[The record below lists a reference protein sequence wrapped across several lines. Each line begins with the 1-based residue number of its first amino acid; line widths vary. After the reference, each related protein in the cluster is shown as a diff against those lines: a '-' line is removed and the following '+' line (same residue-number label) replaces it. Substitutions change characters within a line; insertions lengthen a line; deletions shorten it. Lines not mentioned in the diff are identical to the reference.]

1 LIDFPETVGN
11 VIIPTDWL
19 IFFRGLETTNQCTI
33 CLHTNMC
40 ILELPVDL
48 YMITYVYMYLYKY
61 LRFFVCVKGQK
72 TYSSSDGYLPI
83 CIYIYIHIWLHMY
96 ISIKY
101 TYLCIYHVSTYLR
114 CRPDTLIVC
123 CNFDICLFDASA
135 SLCMGSLRVGSA
147 KTSNWWFFMFGL
159 VDKWTYTDLTSSS
172 FSVEFCLYA
181 TSRQVFWLMMG
192 LDPKPCSS
200 VFFPPAKQRGFCRRC
215 LVDGA
220 ANLSH
225 VRRVFSR
232 AYPEQPWK
240 Q

>member
-1 LIDFPETVGN
+1 MYTCIC
-11 VIIPTDWL
+11 TD
-19 IFFRGLETTNQCTI
+19 I
-33 CLHTNMC
+33 C
-40 ILELPVDL
+40 V
-48 YMITYVYMYLYKY
+48 
-61 LRFFVCVKGQK
+61 FFVCVKGQK

-83 CIYIYIHIWLHMY
+83 CVYIYIHIWLHMY

-159 VDKWTYTDLTSSS
+159 VDKWTYTNLTSSS

-181 TSRQVFWLMMG
+181 TSRQVFWLMRG
-192 LDPKPCSS
+192 LDPSLVFQFFSPCKAEGFLSQMPGRRSSQSQPCSKGVFQS
-200 VFFPPAKQRGFCRRC
+200 V
-215 LVDGA
+215 
-220 ANLSH
+220 
-225 VRRVFSR
+225 SR
-232 AYPEQPWK
+232 TTMETIR
-240 Q
+240 